1 MIYVGLDHHKS
12 YSQVK
17 AVNEAGKRVGSA
29 RLSNDY
35 DEVKGFFKEL
45 GEPCKVVL
53 EAGWNWGRM
62 YDWLA
67 NIEQIEEIQLA
78 HPFRVKAIASAQV
91 KTDSIDAETLA
102 HLLRADMI
110 PKAHIPCAET
120 RKLREIVRQRLFLVR
135 LRTMVKNRIHALLDR
150 YHAVPPPRSDL
161 FGKQGRNYLR
171 KLELPSVGKEQLEQD
186 IRLLEALFNEIK
198 ETESLLKKS
207 LEGDRRMELL
217 LTVPGLGP
225 ILAAVVAL
233 EIDDIQRFP
242 TAPKLAAY
250 AGLVPT
256 THASGGH
263 VHHGRLMKQSNKWLR
278 WALIEAS
285 WVAIRYDPYF
295 RTHFKRRRL
304 HKSAQ
309 MADVATARRLCE
321 VVWHVLKEDRVY
333 EARPPKTQE
342 NRNHRKS
349 LAALISN

>member
-67 NIEQIEEIQLA
+67 DIEQIEEIQLA

-120 RKLREIVRQRLFLVR
+120 RNLR
-135 LRTMVKNRIHALLDR
+135 
-150 YHAVPPPRSDL
+150 
-161 FGKQGRNYLR
+161 
-171 KLELPSVGKEQLEQD
+171 
-186 IRLLEALFNEIK
+186 
-198 ETESLLKKS
+198 
-207 LEGDRRMELL
+207 
-217 LTVPGLGP
+217 
-225 ILAAVVAL
+225 
-233 EIDDIQRFP
+233 
-242 TAPKLAAY
+242 
-250 AGLVPT
+250 
-256 THASGGH
+256 
-263 VHHGRLMKQSNKWLR
+263 
-278 WALIEAS
+278 
-285 WVAIRYDPYF
+285 
-295 RTHFKRRRL
+295 
-304 HKSAQ
+304 
-309 MADVATARRLCE
+309 
-321 VVWHVLKEDRVY
+321 
-333 EARPPKTQE
+333 
-342 NRNHRKS
+342 
-349 LAALISN
+349 